1 MAGIDT
7 VDPAYA
13 CVLPVSFATLFWRIA
28 ITPNSR
34 LTKTRPLV
42 DWIEGYSR
50 SKQKLP
56 HVQATLRARLVC

>member
-34 LTKTRPLV
+34 LTKTRPRA
-42 DWIEGYSR
+42 DRIEGYSR
-50 SKQKLP
+50 SRKIL
-56 HVQATLRARLVC
+56 HVQAALRARLVC